1 MSKPTMDP
9 TMASTSASQRGAPG
23 TGARVTLRVPGPLRG
38 LADGV
43 GEVVLEAGTV
53 GGAVDAL
60 LDRHPGLR
68 RHLRTEAGSLREHV
82 NLFRNQEDVR
92 YAGGEAA
99 ALVDG
104 DVVTIVPSI
113 AGG

>member
-1 MSKPTMDP
+1 MDP
-9 TMASTSASQRGAPG
+9 TKTSPLASHPAEHGS
-23 TGARVTLRVPGPLRG
+23 GARVTLRVPGPLRG
-38 LADGV
+38 LADGA

-53 GGAVDAL
+53 GGAVNAL

-82 NLFRNQEDVR
+82 NLFRNQDDIR
-92 YAGGEAA
+92 YQDGEATV
-99 ALVDG
+99 LVDG